1 MLCVGGE
8 GSKSHA
14 HLVKSERCGTRGDD
28 LTTNKDGRRV
38 SFITH
43 TLFTLLA
50 APSPSQPRGS
60 STATVSDVRRRTR
73 GISNSRSSCIVSM
86 TTVVA

>member
-1 MLCVGGE
+1 
-8 GSKSHA
+8 
-14 HLVKSERCGTRGDD
+14 VKSERCGTRGDD

-38 SFITH
+38 SFI